1 MQAKKVYW
9 PIHHFHIA
17 NSAPWLPL
25 PAPGEKC
32 ISVFK

>member
-17 NSAPWLPL
+17 NNAPWLPL
-25 PAPGEKC
+25 PAPRRKMHKR
-32 ISVFK
+32 F